1 MHYVIIGNGVAGI
14 EAAFAIR
21 QRHEPADAKI
31 TVISDETEYFFSRT
45 ALMYAY
51 MDKMPRKMLE
61 PYDRKAYDKQ
71 QINLVFDRVVDLDA
85 DKQRL
90 DMRDGE
96 SIPYDKLLLAVGAK
110 PRMVPFGGL
119 DNVDEGIVHLVSMQD
134 LDECE
139 RLTKTTDQAVVI
151 GGGLIGVELAECLN
165 FHGVDVTFLVREP
178 WFWPMALGQE
188 EGDIIADH
196 IREHG
201 VDLRLE
207 EELDEMFPDENGR
220 VSHITTNQGNEIDC
234 QMLGIAIG
242 VVSNNDWLED
252 ATTPPQI
259 ERGIIVDR
267 AFKTTLPNVWAAG
280 DCVEIQMGEDE
291 TKIETIWYSAKLHG
305 KLAGRSMLGDE
316 IWYEP
321 PLFYNSTKFFEVE
334 FTTVGEVIDTPEG
347 TKTLFRKMPDEPISQ
362 RIVLDDDDEVVGFNM
377 LGSRWDHRVLEN
389 WIREHRSLDFV
400 LDNLRDAQFDVEFG
414 RVPLEKMNEEEV
426 KL

>member
-85 DKQRL
+85 DNQRL

-280 DCVEIQMGEDE
+280 DCVEIRMGDDQ

-305 KLAGRSMLGDE
+305 KLAGRSMLGDD

-347 TKTLFRKMPDEPISQ
+347 TRTLFRKMPDEPISQ

-414 RVPLEKMNEEEV
+414 RVPLRKMEEKEV
-426 KL
+426 TL

>member
-14 EAAFAIR
+14 EAAFSIR
-21 QRHEPADAKI
+21 QRHDPSRARI

-71 QINLVFDRVVDLDA
+71 QINLVHDRVVDLDA
-85 DKQRL
+85 DNQRL
-90 DMRDGE
+90 SLRDGD
-96 SIPYDKLLLAVGAK
+96 SLPYDKLLLAVGAR

-119 DNVDEGIVHLVSMQD
+119 ENVDEGIVHLVSMQD

-139 RLTKTTDQAVVI
+139 RLTRTTDQAVVI

-196 IREHG
+196 IRDHG

-207 EELDEMFPDENGR
+207 EELDEMFPDEHGR
-220 VSHITTNQGNEIDC
+220 ISHITTDAGETIDC

-242 VVSNNDWLED
+242 VVSNKDWLED
-252 ATTPPQI
+252 TTTPPAT

-280 DCVEIQMGEDE
+280 DCVEIQMGEDA

-305 KLAGRSMLGDE
+305 KLAGRSMLGDD
-316 IWYEP
+316 IWYDP
-321 PLFYNSTKFFEVE
+321 PLFYNSTKFFEIE
-334 FTTVGEVIDTPEG
+334 FTTVGRVVDTPTG
-347 TKTLFRKMPDEPISQ
+347 TSTLFRKMPGEPISQ
-362 RIVLDDDDEVVGFNM
+362 RIVLDDDEQVIGFNM
-377 LGSRWDHRVLEN
+377 LGSRWDHRILEN

-414 RVPLEKMNEEEV
+414 RVPLEKMEEEEV
-426 KL
+426 TL

>member
-21 QRHEPADAKI
+21 QRHEPSKAKI
-31 TVISDETEYFFSRT
+31 TVISDESEYFFSRT

-61 PYDRKAYDKQ
+61 PYDRGAYDKQ
-71 QINLVFDRVVDLDA
+71 QINLVHDRVVNLDA
-85 DKQRL
+85 DAQRL
-90 DMRDGE
+90 HLRDGD

-119 DNVDEGIVHLVSMQD
+119 DNVDDGIVHLVSMQD
-134 LDECE
+134 LDRCE
-139 RLTKTTDQAVVI
+139 ALTPSTDQAVVI

-178 WFWPMALGQE
+178 WFWPMALGEE
-188 EGDIIADH
+188 EGDIIAEH

-201 VDLRLE
+201 IDLRLE
-207 EELDEMFPDENGR
+207 EQLEEMFPDENGR
-220 VSHITTNQGNEIDC
+220 VSHITTNQGNKIDC

-242 VVSNNDWLED
+242 VVSNTEWLEQVD
-252 ATTPPQI
+252 TPP
-259 ERGIIVDR
+259 EVNRGIIVDR

-280 DCVEIQMGEDE
+280 DCVEIKMGEDQN
-291 TKIETIWYSAKLHG
+291 KIETIWYSAKLHG
-305 KLAGRSMLGDE
+305 KLAGLSMLGDD

-321 PLFYNSTKFFEVE
+321 PLFYNSTKFLDLE
-334 FTTVGEVIDTPEG
+334 FTTVGSVTDTPSG
-347 TKTLFRKMPDEPISQ
+347 TQTLFRKMPDEPISQ
-362 RIVLDDDDEVVGFNM
+362 RIVLDEDDRVIGFNM

-389 WIREHRSLDFV
+389 WIREKRSLDFV

-414 RVPLEKMNEEEV
+414 RVPLKKMNETEV
-426 KL
+426 TL